1 MKLGS
6 KIAVGAALLG
16 AMSTTVK
23 AESITFGVEIPPIAS
38 INVTQ
43 GLVVTANALRT
54 DLTAITPANSP
65 FVGAF
70 TVNTNMPKWN
80 VYFSLGNNGNLV
92 DVNGNYLKDNTDK
105 TLPLGVAANATVGT
119 TGNLWLKM
127 PAASGINGNDGAGT
141 PLAYDLADAAHV
153 VAAAD
158 GVVSNT
164 ATGNTL
170 TAVLTASVS
179 NTGTCNGPAVCTDDG
194 WVHATSP
201 TLTTFGLGTG
211 IDDTDPVN
219 AIAGTYTETLYL
231 TLVTAY

>member
-6 KIAVGAALLG
+6 KLAVGAALLG
-16 AMSTTVK
+16 AMSTAVQ

-38 INVTQ
+38 ISVTQ
-43 GLVVTANALRT
+43 GLVVTANALRA

-92 DVNGNYLKDNTDK
+92 DVNGNYLKDNTGK
-105 TLPLGVAANATVGT
+105 TLPLGTAANATVGT
-119 TGNLWLKM
+119 TGKVWLKM
-127 PAASGINGNDGAGT
+127 PAASGINGTDGAAT
-141 PLAYDLADAAHV
+141 PLAYSLANAATI
-153 VAAAD
+153 VAATD
-158 GVVSNT
+158 GVVSNV
-164 ATGNTL
+164 AAGNTL
-170 TAVLTASVS
+170 TAVLTAGA
-179 NTGTCNGPAVCTDDG
+179 NACTGPAACTNDG

-211 IDDTDPVN
+211 IDNTDPVN